1 MTRYTAHMRRRP
13 LGKTGLSVTELAVG
27 TWGLSG
33 DAYGPVHETEQDRV
47 IDRAYAL
54 GVRLFETADVYAHG
68 NMEQK
73 LGERLPQDAELIVVT
88 KIGTDRTTVPPR
100 KRFDPQYLKQ
110 AFERAR
116 DRLRRDK
123 GLIVLLH
130 NPAAATVERGEAP
143 AILKELK
150 LAGAIAAWGV
160 SAGSV
165 EIARAAVAQ
174 EADILSMAY
183 NAFFA
188 SDLHELHT
196 DIAHAKTGVMARSI
210 LAHGL
215 LSGYWA
221 PHKDFVAGDHR
232 SERWT
237 PEELRRRVNQVRAL
251 RALVGGD
258 VHTARGAALRFVL
271 TNDDVSTIVLGP
283 RNQIQLDQ
291 LIREAGKGP
300 PYLPEEKLAK
310 FAKQLDDLGV
320 PG

>member
-1 MTRYTAHMRRRP
+1 MRCRP
-13 LGKTGLSVTELAVG
+13 FGKTGLSVTELSVG

-68 NMEQK
+68 QMEQK
-73 LGERLPQDAELIVVT
+73 LGERLPQDGELLVVT
-88 KIGTDRTTVPPR
+88 KIGTDRTSVPPR
-100 KRFDPQYLKQ
+100 KRFDPEYLKQ

-130 NPAAATVERGEAP
+130 NPAAATIERGEAP
-143 AILKELK
+143 AVLKELK
-150 LAGAIAAWGV
+150 LSGAIAAWGV

-174 EADILSMAY
+174 EAEVLSMAY

-196 DIAHAKTGVMARSI
+196 DIVRAKTAVMARSI

-215 LSGYWA
+215 LCGYWA
-221 PHKDFVAGDHR
+221 PHKDFQPGDHR

-237 PEELRRRVNQVRAL
+237 PEDLRRRVNQVRAL
-251 RALVGGD
+251 RTLVGGD

-283 RNQIQLDQ
+283 RNHLQLDQ